1 MDGFKKRLSESVQ
14 LRLSVTLSLAILLV
28 ALVASVFAF
37 VSAFDETHEQQ
48 DDTLRQVAMLFDR
61 QHMTLD
67 YPQGPANKGDDE
79 ESRVIIQYL
88 SDGPHATGISDEA
101 LPLPFPTRLAD
112 GLATVAVDGENF
124 RVLVHTTARG
134 ERISVAQESD
144 ARDKDARE
152 SAWRSL
158 LPFLIL
164 FPVLLLVVSDL
175 VRKLFRPI
183 GVLAAEID
191 QRAEQALH
199 PIEEQHLPTE
209 VRPFVVAINR
219 LLARVEHSMDDQRR
233 FVADA
238 AHELRSPM
246 TALSLQ
252 ADRLAATE
260 LPPISRERF
269 EPLARGIKRGRQ
281 LIDQLL
287 SLAAA
292 QSMTE
297 RVHTPLSVH
306 AVYRQ
311 VLEDLLPLAELK
323 QIDIGVVSTED
334 VQVVFN
340 EMDLC
345 TLVKNL
351 VDNALRYTPAGG
363 RIDLSVALMPDGVQ
377 LQIKDSGPGISLEE
391 QARVFDPFYRSLGTD
406 ESGSGLGLSIVK
418 AITERIGARIQLS
431 FTDEHEQRGLCVTV
445 WLPADRFENLDARD
459 RGEQT
464 TKRSAQ

>member
-48 DDTLRQVAMLFDR
+48 DDTLRQVAMLYDR
-61 QHMTLD
+61 QQMTLH
-67 YPQGPANKGDDE
+67 YPQGPAIDGDDE
-79 ESRVIIQYL
+79 ESRVIIQHL
-88 SDGPHATGISDEA
+88 GDGRRATGINDEA
-101 LPLPFPTRLAD
+101 LPLPFPTDLAD
-112 GLATVAVDGENF
+112 GLSTVEVSGENF

-134 ERISVAQESD
+134 ERIAVAQESD

-164 FPVLLLVVSDL
+164 FPVLLLVVGDL

-191 QRAEQALH
+191 QRAEQELH
-199 PIEEQHLPTE
+199 PIEEQHLPSE

-219 LLARVEHSMDDQRR
+219 LLARVEQSMDSQRR

-246 TALSLQ
+246 TALALQ
-252 ADRLAATE
+252 ADRLAATD
-260 LPPISRERF
+260 LSPMSRERF
-269 EPLARGIKRGRQ
+269 EPLSRGIQRGRT

-292 QSMTE
+292 QSASE
-297 RVHTPLSVH
+297 RVRTSLSVH

-311 VLEDLLPLAELK
+311 VLEDLLPLAERK
-323 QIDIGVVSTED
+323 QIDIGVESTQD
-334 VQVVFN
+334 VQVMFN
-340 EMDLC
+340 AMDLF

-351 VDNALRYTPAGG
+351 VDNAIRYTPPGG
-363 RIDLSVALMPDGVQ
+363 RIDLSVAVMADTIQ
-377 LQIKDSGPGISLEE
+377 LQIKDSGPGISVEE

-406 ESGSGLGLSIVK
+406 EAGSGLGLSIVK
-418 AITERIGARIQLS
+418 AITDRTGAQVQLS
-431 FTDEHEQRGLCVTV
+431 FTDAEEQRGLCVSV
-445 WLPADRFENLDARD
+445 WLA
-459 RGEQT
+459 
-464 TKRSAQ
+464 K

>member
-1 MDGFKKRLSESVQ
+1 MDGFKKRLNESVQ

-28 ALVASVFAF
+28 ALLASVFAF
-37 VSAFDETHEQQ
+37 VSAFEEAHEQQ

-61 QHMTLD
+61 QQMTLQ
-67 YPQGPANKGDDE
+67 YPQGPAIDGDDE

-88 SDGPHATGISDEA
+88 GDGQHSPGTTDEA
-101 LPLPFPTRLAD
+101 LPLPFPTTLAD
-112 GLATVAVDGENF
+112 GLSTVEVAGEAF
-124 RVLVHTTARG
+124 RVLVRSTAQG
-134 ERISVAQESD
+134 QRIAVAQEQD

-164 FPVLLLVVSDL
+164 FPVLLLVVGDL

-191 QRAEQALH
+191 QRAEQELH
-199 PIEEQHLPTE
+199 PIQEQHLPTE

-219 LLARVEHSMDDQRR
+219 LLARVAQSMDSQRR

-252 ADRLAATE
+252 AERLAATDMS
-260 LPPISRERF
+260 PATRERF
-269 EPLARGIKRGRQ
+269 DPLSRGIERGRK

-292 QSMTE
+292 QSISE
-297 RVHTPLSVH
+297 RAQTRLSVH
-306 AVYRQ
+306 ELYRQ
-311 VLEDLLPLAELK
+311 VLEDLLPLAERK
-323 QIDIGVVSTED
+323 QIDIGVDSPQD
-334 VQVVFN
+334 AHVVFN
-340 EMDLC
+340 ELDLF

-351 VDNALRYTPAGG
+351 VDNAIRYTPAGG
-363 RIDLSVALMPDGVQ
+363 RIDLSVQTTPGAVH
-377 LQIKDSGPGISLEE
+377 LQIKDSGPGISVEE

-406 ESGSGLGLSIVK
+406 EAGSGLGLSIVK
-418 AITERIGARIQLS
+418 AIAERTGARVELS
-431 FTDEHEQRGLCVTV
+431 FSDPAAQRGLCVLV
-445 WLPADRFENLDARD
+445 WIAR
-459 RGEQT
+459 
-464 TKRSAQ
+464 TKNQA

>member
-48 DDTLRQVAMLFDR
+48 DDTLRQVAMLYDR
-61 QHMTLD
+61 QQMTLH
-67 YPQGPANKGDDE
+67 YPQGPAIDGDDE
-79 ESRVIIQYL
+79 ESRVIIQHL
-88 SDGPHATGISDEA
+88 GDGRRATGINDEA
-101 LPLPFPTRLAD
+101 LPLPFPTDLAD
-112 GLATVAVDGENF
+112 GLSTVEVSGENF

-134 ERISVAQESD
+134 ERIAVAQESD

-164 FPVLLLVVSDL
+164 FPVLLLVVGDL

-191 QRAEQALH
+191 QRAEQELH
-199 PIEEQHLPTE
+199 PIEEQHLPSE

-219 LLARVEHSMDDQRR
+219 LLARVEQSMDSQRR

-246 TALSLQ
+246 TALALQ
-252 ADRLAATE
+252 ADRLAATD
-260 LPPISRERF
+260 LSPMSRERF
-269 EPLARGIKRGRQ
+269 EPLSRGIQRGRT

-292 QSMTE
+292 QSASE
-297 RVHTPLSVH
+297 RVQTSLSVH

-311 VLEDLLPLAELK
+311 VLEDLLPLAERK
-323 QIDIGVVSTED
+323 QIDIGVESTQD
-334 VQVVFN
+334 VQVMFN
-340 EMDLC
+340 AMDLF

-351 VDNALRYTPAGG
+351 VDNAIRYTPPGG
-363 RIDLSVALMPDGVQ
+363 RIDLSVAVMADTIQ
-377 LQIKDSGPGISLEE
+377 LQIKDSGPGISVEE

-406 ESGSGLGLSIVK
+406 EAGSGLGLSIVK
-418 AITERIGARIQLS
+418 AITDRTGAQVQLS
-431 FTDEHEQRGLCVTV
+431 FTDAEEQRGLCVSV
-445 WLPADRFENLDARD
+445 WLA
-459 RGEQT
+459 
-464 TKRSAQ
+464 K

>member
-48 DDTLRQVAMLFDR
+48 DDTLRQVAMLYDR
-61 QHMTLD
+61 QQMTLH
-67 YPQGPANKGDDE
+67 YPQGPAIDGDDE
-79 ESRVIIQYL
+79 ESRVIIQHL
-88 SDGPHATGISDEA
+88 GDGRHATGTNDEA
-101 LPLPFPTRLAD
+101 LPLPFPTGLAD
-112 GLATVAVDGENF
+112 GLSTVEVTGENF

-134 ERISVAQESD
+134 ERIAVAQESD

-164 FPVLLLVVSDL
+164 FPVLLLVVGDL

-191 QRAEQALH
+191 QRAEQELH
-199 PIEEQHLPTE
+199 PIEEQHLPSE

-219 LLARVEHSMDDQRR
+219 LLARVEQSMDSQRR

-246 TALSLQ
+246 TALALQ
-252 ADRLAATE
+252 ADRLAATD
-260 LPPISRERF
+260 LSPMSRERF
-269 EPLARGIKRGRQ
+269 EPLSRGIQRGRT

-292 QSMTE
+292 QSASE
-297 RVHTPLSVH
+297 RVQTSLSVH

-311 VLEDLLPLAELK
+311 VLEDLLPLAERK
-323 QIDIGVVSTED
+323 QIDIGVESTLD
-334 VQVVFN
+334 VQVMFN
-340 EMDLC
+340 AMDLF

-351 VDNALRYTPAGG
+351 VDNAIRYTPPGG
-363 RIDLSVALMPDGVQ
+363 RIDLSVAEMADAVQ
-377 LQIKDSGPGISLEE
+377 LQIKDSGPGISVEE

-406 ESGSGLGLSIVK
+406 EAGSGLGLSIVK
-418 AITERIGARIQLS
+418 AIADRTGAQVQLS
-431 FTDEHEQRGLCVTV
+431 FTDAEEQRGLCVSV
-445 WLPADRFENLDARD
+445 WLA
-459 RGEQT
+459 
-464 TKRSAQ
+464 K